1 MMGNHVAA
9 SGHPFSLQLVV
20 AVGGG
25 WAVVMAMAMAI
36 QF

>member
-1 MMGNHVAA
+1 MGNHVAA

-25 WAVVMAMAMAI
+25 WDGDGDPI
-36 QF
+36 LTY